1 MTWAVCA
8 VVLGFSLPEGR
19 RLAHDHPPP
28 PPSHPLPPHSPP
40 SSPPYN
46 ECDYPSGGKSCDG
59 DPQTAACDVQDED
72 GDWTRSCDMHHTTSC
87 DDTRDCKWPPPPP
100 LMPAPP
106 GGYSPPPAPPPEE
119 NLDWLPFAILVV
131 ALCIVLVL
139 CVCAVCAYDERRR
152 REPDGREGHSRG
164 WWHYWCCCCIE
175 CCRASSWDTVDGEHR
190 RRAGLDA
197 DWRSRKMPSEAEAE
211 RQAKLADA
219 LRRAVQDQRVGTRS
233 GQGLQGSAAKR
244 DFRGGEGGRR

>member
-87 DDTRDCKWPPPPP
+87 DGTRDCKWPPPPP
-100 LMPAPP
+100 LMPAR
-106 GGYSPPPAPPPEE
+106 PAARRRPRRPR
-119 NLDWLPFAILVV
+119 NLDWLPLPFSWWRSARAGPLRLRGVRI
-131 ALCIVLVL
+131 
-139 CVCAVCAYDERRR
+139 RRR
-152 REPDGREGHSRG
+152 GTASRTGASGAGGTTGAAGHRVLP
-164 WWHYWCCCCIE
+164 
-175 CCRASSWDTVDGEHR
+175 RVLRDTVDGEHR
-190 RRAGLDA
+190 RRARLDA
-197 DWRSRKMPSEAEAE
+197 DWHCAKCRRGRGREAP
-211 RQAKLADA
+211 LADA